1 MVSTFKTQLSSFG
14 FLRLSLIGLSILS
27 MLLPILEWAVIALIG
42 EVAERSVLGMS
53 AGLIA
58 PVMAPVLIIVILF
71 DVIMAKVRTADDPT
85 GAGVIYRM
93 VSRMETILIIVM
105 FLFWVPFFI
114 LYI

>member
-1 MVSTFKTQLSSFG
+1 
-14 FLRLSLIGLSILS
+14 
-27 MLLPILEWAVIALIG
+27 
-42 EVAERSVLGMS
+42 
-53 AGLIA
+53 
-58 PVMAPVLIIVILF
+58 LF

-93 VSRMETILIIVM
+93 VGRMETILIIVM